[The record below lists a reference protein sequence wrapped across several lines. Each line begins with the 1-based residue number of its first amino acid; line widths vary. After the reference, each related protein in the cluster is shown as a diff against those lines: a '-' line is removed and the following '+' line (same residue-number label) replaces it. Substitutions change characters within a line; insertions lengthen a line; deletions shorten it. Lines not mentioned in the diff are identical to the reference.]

1 MNLHFTY
8 LFTKANY
15 TQTTICQKW
24 RLNAMQVTIFSI
36 ITITALLIL
45 FKQTKLAYTLF
56 MVTAILILIW
66 FAHHSTD
73 SLNINL

>member
-1 MNLHFTY
+1 M
-8 LFTKANY
+8 
-15 TQTTICQKW
+15 
-24 RLNAMQVTIFSI
+24 

-56 MVTAILILIW
+56 MIITILILIW